1 MSQHKRIQGIFTK
14 VIFLAKKTA
23 GLVEE
28 ITIIGPMGKEL
39 KYNAIFDSGATRTS
53 IDISIAKKLELGP
66 ILGSVRVK
74 SKTASSGYVRRLE
87 VPCKIEIQGTTYDCV
102 VNITDRRDMFTKALI
117 GRNIIHE
124 NFIIDVSKTHTSPD
138 IKDMKTKNNL

>member
-1 MSQHKRIQGIFTK
+1 MT
-14 VIFLAKKTA
+14 KKTA
-23 GLVEE
+23 GLVETV
-28 ITIIGPMGKEL
+28 ILIGPTGKEL
-39 KYNAIFDSGATRTS
+39 KYDAIFDTGATRTS

-74 SKTASSGYVRRLE
+74 SKTSSSGYVRRLE
-87 VPCKIEIQGTTYDCV
+87 VPCKIKIQGTIYNCV

-124 NFIIDVSKTHTSPD
+124 NFVIDVSKTHTSPD
-138 IKDMKTKNNL
+138 IKDIKTKNNL